1 MISHELRTPLTS
13 IKGFT
18 TTLLADDVTW
28 EPDEQRDFIQ
38 TIQQETNR
46 LQELIDHLLDLSRLE
61 AGMLPIAL
69 KPHSF
74 QEIIADVLPQFQ
86 IMTQKHAL
94 SLQLPA
100 NLPPVFVDAKRI
112 AQVLV
117 NLVHNAALYTPPGTE
132 IILTASVRE
141 GFMQVSVID
150 QGPGI
155 PPAERKHVFQAF
167 RRGVHEENGA
177 GKGAGLGLAI
187 CKGLVEAHG
196 GRIWIKKQTTLEQ
209 PFLLLFHWF
218 PLLNR
223 SSLQERHN
231 WSMGNI
237 LIVEDDPNIRKL
249 VRVNLVKR
257 GYTVSEAEDSHQA
270 MALFQAETVDLVL
283 LDLVIPGLSGVDV
296 CAWMRARSDVPI
308 IVLSA
313 RLEEDLKVAA
323 LDAGADDYVTKPFG
337 QEELLARVRAFLRRS
352 YVSAK
357 INDKKIQIGELSIDL
372 EARRVFVDENDLH
385 LTRTEYA
392 ILAELAQRL
401 DAIVT
406 HDELIVQVWGPE
418 YRGSNHYLHNYL
430 GRLRKKMGD
439 YGELLET
446 VPGMGYN
453 LHSKKID

>member
-1 MISHELRTPLTS
+1 
-13 IKGFT
+13 
-18 TTLLADDVTW
+18 
-28 EPDEQRDFIQ
+28 
-38 TIQQETNR
+38 
-46 LQELIDHLLDLSRLE
+46 
-61 AGMLPIAL
+61 
-69 KPHSF
+69 
-74 QEIIADVLPQFQ
+74 
-86 IMTQKHAL
+86 
-94 SLQLPA
+94 
-100 NLPPVFVDAKRI
+100 
-112 AQVLV
+112 
-117 NLVHNAALYTPPGTE
+117 
-132 IILTASVRE
+132 
-141 GFMQVSVID
+141 
-150 QGPGI
+150 
-155 PPAERKHVFQAF
+155 
-167 RRGVHEENGA
+167 
-177 GKGAGLGLAI
+177 
-187 CKGLVEAHG
+187 
-196 GRIWIKKQTTLEQ
+196 
-209 PFLLLFHWF
+209 
-218 PLLNR
+218 
-223 SSLQERHN
+223 
-231 WSMGNI
+231 MGNI

-357 INDKKIQIGELSIDL
+357 INDKKIQIGALSIDL

-401 DAIVT
+401 DAIVS